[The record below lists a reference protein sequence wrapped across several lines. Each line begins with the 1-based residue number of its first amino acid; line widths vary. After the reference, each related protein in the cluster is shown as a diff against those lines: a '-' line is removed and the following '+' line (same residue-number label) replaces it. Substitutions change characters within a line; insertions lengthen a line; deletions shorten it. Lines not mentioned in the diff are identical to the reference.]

1 MWTSERNRNL
11 PVREAPA
18 EVGTVT
24 LGGDPAGV
32 SLGGER
38 RWLSVYGPGGYSW
51 RPTSGDK
58 VMVLKAGAEG
68 ESPCILGTIQN
79 AEDLKPGEVR
89 LTGVDCGLRLGQGQ
103 VEMTGGGGSLRLNRD
118 GLDVSGGLSVDGQ
131 PLEELVRNIVWE
143 VLSEIL

>member
-11 PVREAPA
+11 PVREAAA

-38 RWLSVYGPGGYSW
+38 RWLNVYGPGGYNW

-68 ESPCILGTIQN
+68 ESPCILGTTQS

-89 LTGVDCGLRLGQGQ
+89 LTGVGCDLLLGQGQ
-103 VEMTGGGGSLRLNRD
+103 LEMTSGKSRVCLNKD
-118 GLDVSGGLSVDGQ
+118 GTDVRGGLSIEGE
-131 PLEELVRNIVWE
+131 PLEDLIKRIVM
-143 VLSEIL
+143 EILLGA

>member
-11 PVREAPA
+11 PVREATA

-32 SLGGER
+32 SIGGER
-38 RWLSVYGPGGYSW
+38 RWLNVYGPGGYSW

-68 ESPCILGTIQN
+68 ESPCILGTTQN
-79 AEDLKPGEVR
+79 AEDLKPGEIR
-89 LTGVDCGLRLGQGQ
+89 LTGVDCNLFLSQGQ
-103 VEMTGGGGSLRLNRD
+103 VKMTGGKGTLCLDQN
-118 GLDVSGGLSVDGQ
+118 GLELIGGLRINGQ
-131 PLEELVRNIVWE
+131 TLEEIVKNIV
-143 VLSEIL
+143 LAILNGLL